1 MESPFDDE
9 FRRRLEA
16 LKRLVAR
23 ALAGRGGVGRSTL
36 KERGGRVE
44 FEEHRPYVAGDDPK
58 DIDWSVYARLETLVV
73 KEFAAPSEAH
83 LLLLVDRSD
92 SMKLWEK
99 ERALL
104 QLAAALA
111 YLGLASGARVACVS
125 SRGGSAWVTGV
136 ERFSEVLDTLTRL
149 PSGGVADLP
158 AAVKRAPPAGAGR
171 RTAVLLS
178 DFYEAEETARA
189 LAALRS
195 KGAHLVCGQI
205 LAPEEV
211 SAPDVAA
218 IALTDAESGE
228 ALSLELNAE
237 TRTRF
242 SRAADEF
249 IEERFR
255 IAGRHGA
262 RLVQVPPAED
272 LLHRVERVIVG
283 TGR

>member
-1 MESPFDDE
+1 MDSPFDDE

-23 ALAGRGGVGRSTL
+23 VLAGRGGMGRSTL

-58 DIDWSVYARLETLVV
+58 DLDWNVYARLETLVV

-83 LLLLVDRSD
+83 LLILLDRSE
-92 SMKLWEK
+92 SMTLWQK
-99 ERALL
+99 ERSML

-125 SRGGSAWVTGV
+125 SRGGSAWVQGT
-136 ERFSEVLDTLTRL
+136 ERFSEVLETLLRL

-178 DFYEAEETARA
+178 DFYEAEGTARA
-189 LAALRS
+189 LAALRG

-205 LAPEEV
+205 LAPEEMT
-211 SAPDVAA
+211 APAA
-218 IALTDAESGE
+218 AAVALTDAETGE
-228 ALSLELNAE
+228 TLSLDLDAE

-242 SRAADEF
+242 SQEANRF
-249 IEERFR
+249 LEERLR

-262 RLVQVPPAED
+262 RLVQVPPGDD
-272 LLHRVERVIVG
+272 LLHRVERVIMG